1 MFAGAALSP
10 LAVLMHWMRASALS
24 QLGLTN
30 SRM

>member
-10 LAVLMHWMRASALS
+10 LAVLIYWMRASALPR
-24 QLGLTN
+24 LGLTN